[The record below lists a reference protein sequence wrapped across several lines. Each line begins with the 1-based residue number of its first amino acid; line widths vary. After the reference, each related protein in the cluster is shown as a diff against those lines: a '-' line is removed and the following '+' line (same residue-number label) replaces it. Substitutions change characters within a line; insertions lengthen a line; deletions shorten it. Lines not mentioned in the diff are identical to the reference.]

1 MKTETV
7 MLDCNKEEDRLKIM
21 QNDYQYTLDQFI
33 KIKITDLPKRMR
45 LFNEITKDNLTRYNL
60 WK

>member
-60 WK
+60 